1 MGVIF
6 IGILLIGLLYLIYYL
21 IKFCSRRFA
30 FCEKVKNLIRN
41 YLFYRGP
48 IRYVIVSY
56 LTLVSYLS
64 AFLCY
69 ELKKDDK
76 SVPILGFY
84 ILSVL
89 LLIVWPL
96 WTLCTLLKNH

>member
-1 MGVIF
+1 M
-6 IGILLIGLLYLIYYL
+6 

-41 YLFYRGP
+41 YLFYRAP
-48 IRYVIVSY
+48 LRYVIVSY

-69 ELKKDDK
+69 ELK
-76 SVPILGFY
+76 
-84 ILSVL
+84 
-89 LLIVWPL
+89 
-96 WTLCTLLKNH
+96 